1 MFEGKKV
8 KKCLSYKRYL
18 KVIINTLDAVLGLR
32 NLIIQVSTILLDI
45 CYEVPLFFLKH

>member
-8 KKCLSYKRYL
+8 KKCQSYKRYL

-32 NLIIQVSTILLDI
+32 NFLIIQVSTLLLDI
-45 CYEVPLFFLKH
+45 GYMKSHFFS